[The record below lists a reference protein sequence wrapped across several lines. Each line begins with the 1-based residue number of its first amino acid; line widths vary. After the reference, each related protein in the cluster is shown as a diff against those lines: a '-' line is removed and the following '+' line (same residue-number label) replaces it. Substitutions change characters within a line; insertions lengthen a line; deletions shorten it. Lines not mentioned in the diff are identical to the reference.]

1 MCSMQG
7 KKQNF
12 ELPMTDKVAEC
23 DSAAG
28 GSFGLLNFTTTTIL
42 VVVVL

>member
-23 DSAAG
+23 DSAG